1 MNDENLINKRNC
13 TFISTGAI
21 LLADI
26 IPAFIIKLLS
36 PFLPYHT
43 TIRIVLTCLA
53 SAFSF
58 ILVGTA
64 TSKWI
69 LIFGVTIT
77 SFSCGLGEPTFLY
90 HSTYYDKNTISSW
103 SSGTGAAGVIGAL
116 SYSMLRQIGLSCYN
130 TLMLM
135 ILVPL
140 IEFTIYM
147 TMLSSPVIIS
157 NDTLDNQN
165 SSDENSPLIQQER
178 NPSNT
183 VLTFAEKL
191 ALFPMLLVYIV
202 PLSLVYFFE
211 YYINQGLVSCL
222 EY

>member
-1 MNDENLINKRNC
+1 MDIDNLKEERNC
-13 TFISTGAI
+13 TIISTGAI

-43 TIRIVLTCLA
+43 TIRIFFACLT

-58 ILVGTA
+58 ILVGMA

-103 SSGTGAAGVIGAL
+103 SSGTGAAGIIGAF
-116 SYSMLRQIGLSCYN
+116 SYSMLRQIGLSCFN
-130 TLMLM
+130 TLMIM

-140 IEFTIYM
+140 LEFIIFM
-147 TMLSSPVIIS
+147 TLLSSPMTVS
-157 NDTLDNQN
+157 NENLNDLN
-165 SSDENSPLIQQER
+165 SSDENSPLIQRDR
-178 NPSNT
+178 NSTNT
-183 VLTFAEKL
+183 SLTFAQKL

-211 YYINQGLVSCL
+211 YYINQGLVSC
-222 EY
+222 

>member
-1 MNDENLINKRNC
+1 MDIDNLKEERNC
-13 TFISTGAI
+13 TIISTGAI

-43 TIRIVLTCLA
+43 TIRIFFACLT

-58 ILVGTA
+58 ILVGMA

-103 SSGTGAAGVIGAL
+103 SSGTGAAGIIGAF
-116 SYSMLRQIGLSCYN
+116 SYSMLRQIGLSCFN
-130 TLMLM
+130 TLMIM

-140 IEFTIYM
+140 LEFIIFM
-147 TMLSSPVIIS
+147 TLLSSPMTVS
-157 NDTLDNQN
+157 NENLNDLN
-165 SSDENSPLIQQER
+165 SSDEDSPLIRRDR
-178 NPSNT
+178 NSTNT
-183 VLTFAEKL
+183 SLTFAQKL

-211 YYINQGLVSCL
+211 YYINQGLVSC
-222 EY
+222 